1 MIEKLEM
8 NMKKQDLG
16 SWNKLFKPY
25 RSHCDIKDMVGK
37 KITGIY
43 YDEDYFQIRTDDC
56 VYAFY
61 HEQDCCESVYL
72 TQVDGISDKIIG
84 SRIVIAEVVTK
95 TGEDGVIDTD
105 KYNSVTWSFYKIGTN
120 KGMIDFRFQGESNGY
135 YSETVD
141 LIKIEGIG
149 NE

>member
-16 SWNKLFKPY
+16 DSDKRY
-25 RSHCDIKDMVGK
+25 RSSCNIKDMVGK
-37 KITGIY
+37 KVLGIY
-43 YDEDYFQIRTDDC
+43 YDEENFQILTDDC

-61 HEQDCCESVYL
+61 HEHSCCERVYL

-84 SRIVIAEVVTK
+84 SRIVIAEVVTDEK
-95 TGEDGVIDTD
+95 DTEHGHI
-105 KYNSVTWSFYKIGTN
+105 TWSFYKIGTN

-135 YSETVD
+135 YSESVD
-141 LIKIEGIG
+141 LIKIEG
-149 NE
+149 

>member
-1 MIEKLEM
+1 MIEKVEM

-16 SWNKLFKPY
+16 VWCKLVKPH

-43 YDEDYFQIRTDDC
+43 YDEENFQILTDDC

-61 HEQDCCESVYL
+61 HEQDCCESVWL

-84 SRIVIAEVVTK
+84 SRIVIAEEVVDEK
-95 TGEDGVIDTD
+95 DTE
-105 KYNSVTWSFYKIGTN
+105 YGHATWTFYKIGTT
-120 KGMIDFRFQGESNGY
+120 KGVIDFRFQGESNGY
-135 YSETVD
+135 SETVD
-141 LIKIEGIG
+141 LVKIEV
-149 NE
+149 

>member
-1 MIEKLEM
+1 MIEEVEM
-8 NMKKQDLG
+8 NMKLVDVNRTPFG
-16 SWNKLFKPY
+16 YPY
-25 RSHCDIKDMVGK
+25 RANNMCDIDDLVGK
-37 KITGIY
+37 VIKGLAY
-43 YDEDYFQIRTDDC
+43 SDEYFQILTDDC

-61 HEQDCCESVYL
+61 HEYSCCESVWL

-105 KYNSVTWSFYKIGTN
+105 EYDSVTWSFYKIGTN
-120 KGMIDFRFQGESNGY
+120 KGMIDFRWQGESNGY

-141 LIKIEGIG
+141 LVKIEV
-149 NE
+149 